1 MEDELLFEKCGSTGV
16 VTFNRPQA
24 RNALTF
30 AMYESLADICARVL
44 DRSIEGSPDRSSDR
58 SSDRSPVGSCDGS
71 PDGSSDELADI
82 RCLIV
87 TGAGDKAFAAGT
99 DIAGFRGFRSE
110 ADALGYERTM
120 DRVLGALEA
129 LPIPTI
135 AAIRGACT
143 GGGAAIAAC
152 CDLRMASDDLR
163 YGFPIARTLGNCLS
177 LQNLSRLVELL
188 GSARTREI
196 LMTSRL
202 IRADEALAIGL
213 LTEVVDDPLAHAHA
227 LCEQL
232 AGHAPLTLAATKE
245 GLRRLRE
252 HAAAIDGDDLI
263 VRCYT
268 SEDFREGIEAF
279 LAKRKP
285 DWQGR

>member
-1 MEDELLFEKCGSTGV
+1 MDDELQYHQVGSTGI

-30 AMYESLADICARVL
+30 AMYEALADVCKQVHDKSL
-44 DRSIEGSPDRSSDR
+44 
-58 SSDRSPVGSCDGS
+58 
-71 PDGSSDELADI
+71 DI
-82 RCLIV
+82 RSLIV
-87 TGAGDKAFAAGT
+87 TGAGSRAFAAGT
-99 DIAGFRGFRSE
+99 DIAGFLGFRTE
-110 ADALGYERTM
+110 EDALSYERTM
-120 DRVLGALEA
+120 DRVLGALES
-129 LPIPTI
+129 LPIPTV

-152 CDLRMASDDLR
+152 CDLRIASDDIR

-177 LQNLSRLVELL
+177 VGNLSRLVELL

-202 IRADEALAIGL
+202 IETDEALAIGL
-213 LTEVVDDPLAHAHA
+213 INETADDPLARAHT

-232 AGHAPLTLAATKE
+232 QGHAPLTLAATKE

-252 HAAAIDGDDLI
+252 HTASVQGDDLI
-263 VRCYT
+263 VQCYT
-268 SEDFREGIEAF
+268 SEDFREGIDAF